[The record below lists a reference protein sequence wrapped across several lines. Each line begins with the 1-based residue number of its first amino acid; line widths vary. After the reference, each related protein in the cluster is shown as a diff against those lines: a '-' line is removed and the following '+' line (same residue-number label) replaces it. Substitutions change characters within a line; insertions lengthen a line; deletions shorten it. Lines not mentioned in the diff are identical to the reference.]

1 MRGMKTSLDRTRT
14 AVALGSALAVAL
26 AAVAASAQ
34 TSRKAASFLDDAGP
48 VVAAFKA
55 KVPAGLLITE
65 LNLNPKSASWQTSDP
80 KKKDTFDDYNFID
93 GKVSEP
99 EPVQVFTVTCK
110 KGFSIDEA
118 DFAAVPGMIKDA
130 AARLNLEDG
139 EVTHANL
146 SRGVFCKEPR
156 WIVFVNGKRKDGMVE
171 YDPKGKFRNAKVM

>member
-1 MRGMKTSLDRTRT
+1 MQMSLNRMRT
-14 AVALGSALAVAL
+14 AVALGAAL
-26 AAVAASAQ
+26 AAGLSAAAAGATPPPKAGAASYLED
-34 TSRKAASFLDDAGP
+34 ASP

-55 KVPAGLLITE
+55 KVPAGFLITE

-80 KKKDTFDDYNFID
+80 KTKDTFDDYNFVN

-118 DFAAVPGMIKDA
+118 DFSAVPAMIKDA
-130 AARLNLEDG
+130 TARLNLEEG

-156 WIVFVNGKRKDGMVE
+156 WIIFVDGKRKDGMVE
-171 YDPKGKFRNAKVM
+171 YDPRGKFRNAKVM